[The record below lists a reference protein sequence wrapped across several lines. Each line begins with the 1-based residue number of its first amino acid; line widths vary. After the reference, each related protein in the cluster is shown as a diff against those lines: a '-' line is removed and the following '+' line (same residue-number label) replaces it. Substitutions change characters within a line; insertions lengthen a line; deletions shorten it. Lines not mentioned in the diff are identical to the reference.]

1 MDRLYADRKL
11 AQGYPGH
18 DRLALEKYMAML
30 EALPESTFFVDL
42 YSRCADQLVE
52 CEEPKN
58 VLFLGCGPKP
68 KSLEMLAQRG
78 YEVIGVEPVPSF
90 VQSAREYLG
99 APDRVLEGAA
109 EEIPLAG
116 GSQDMVICESV
127 LEHVESPTK
136 SLDEIFRVLAPG
148 GVACIITTN
157 RHQVSLK
164 GHNGEFNVRYY
175 NWLPD
180 VVKESFVFKHLHYDP
195 SLANYALRP
204 AVHWYSYADLCKL
217 GRQAGFYKFY
227 SILDLLEKKD
237 PPVVKNKLRV
247 FVLDEL
253 NLLDKLKY
261 NPWLRALA
269 LTQAGGF
276 VVMTKRG

>member
-1 MDRLYADRKL
+1 MDKLYANRKL
-11 AQGYPGH
+11 AQGYTGH
-18 DRLALEKYMAML
+18 DELALERYMAVL
-30 EALPESTFFVDL
+30 EALPESTFFVEL
-42 YSRCADQLVE
+42 YSRCAEQLVE
-52 CEEPKN
+52 LDEPEN
-58 VLFLGCGPKP
+58 VLLLGCGPKP
-68 KSLEMLAQRG
+68 KTLEMLAQRG
-78 YEVIGVEPVPSF
+78 YRTVGVEPVPSF
-90 VQSAREYLG
+90 VRSAREYLDTT
-99 APDRVLEGAA
+99 DRVLEGAA
-109 EEIPLAG
+109 EDIPLES

-157 RHQVSLK
+157 RQQVSLK

-180 VVKESFVFKHLHYDP
+180 VVKESFVFRHLHYDP

-227 SILDLLEKKD
+227 SILDVLEKRD
-237 PPVVKNKLRV
+237 PPVAKNRLRSLL
-247 FVLDEL
+247 LDEL
-253 NLLDKLKY
+253 NLLDKLKR

-276 VVMTKRG
+276 VVMAKRR

>member
-1 MDRLYADRKL
+1 MDKLYANRKL

-18 DRLALEKYMAML
+18 DDLALERYMAML

-42 YSRCADQLVE
+42 YSRCAEQLVE
-52 CEEPKN
+52 LDEPEN
-58 VLFLGCGPKP
+58 VLLLGCGPKP
-68 KSLEMLAQRG
+68 KTLEMLAQRG
-78 YEVIGVEPVPSF
+78 YRTVGVEPVPSF
-90 VQSAREYLG
+90 VRSAREYLDTT
-99 APDRVLEGAA
+99 DRVLEGAA
-109 EEIPLAG
+109 EDIPLES

-157 RHQVSLK
+157 RQQVSLK

-180 VVKESFVFKHLHYDP
+180 VVKESFVFRHLHYDP

-227 SILDLLEKKD
+227 SILDVLEKKD
-237 PPVVKNKLRV
+237 PPVAKNRLRSLL
-247 FVLDEL
+247 LDEL
-253 NLLDKLKY
+253 NLLDKLKR

-276 VVMTKRG
+276 VVMAKRR

>member
-1 MDRLYADRKL
+1 MDKLYANRKL

-18 DRLALEKYMAML
+18 DELALERYMAML
-30 EALPESTFFVDL
+30 QALPESTFFVDL
-42 YSRCADQLVE
+42 YSRCAEQLVE
-52 CEEPKN
+52 LDEPKN
-58 VLFLGCGPKP
+58 VLLLGCGPKP
-68 KSLEMLAQRG
+68 KTLEMLAQRG
-78 YEVIGVEPVPSF
+78 YRTIGVEPVPSF
-90 VQSAREYLG
+90 VRSAREYLG
-99 APDRVLEGAA
+99 ATDRVLEGAA
-109 EEIPLAG
+109 EDIPLES

-157 RHQVSLK
+157 RQQVSLK

-180 VVKESFVFKHLHYDP
+180 VVKESFVFRHLHYDP

-227 SILDLLEKKD
+227 SILDVLEKKD
-237 PPVVKNKLRV
+237 PPVSKSRLRA
-247 FVLDEL
+247 FLLDEL
-253 NLLDKLKY
+253 NLLDKLKR

-276 VVMTKRG
+276 VVMAKRR

>member
-1 MDRLYADRKL
+1 
-11 AQGYPGH
+11 
-18 DRLALEKYMAML
+18 
-30 EALPESTFFVDL
+30 VDL

-52 CEEPKN
+52 SEELKN

-68 KSLEMLAQRG
+68 KSLEMLTQRG
-78 YEVIGVEPVPSF
+78 YEVVGVEPVPSF
-90 VQSAREYLG
+90 VRSAREYLG

-109 EEIPLAG
+109 EEIPLAS

-148 GVACIITTN
+148 GVACIITSN
-157 RHQVSLK
+157 RHRVSLK

-195 SLANYALRP
+195 SLANYTQRP

-237 PPVVKNKLRV
+237 PLIAKNRLRV
-247 FVLDEL
+247 LLLDKL

-269 LTQAGGF
+269 LTQSGGF
-276 VVMTKRG
+276 VVMNKRR

>member
-1 MDRLYADRKL
+1 
-11 AQGYPGH
+11 
-18 DRLALEKYMAML
+18 
-30 EALPESTFFVDL
+30 
-42 YSRCADQLVE
+42 
-52 CEEPKN
+52 
-58 VLFLGCGPKP
+58 
-68 KSLEMLAQRG
+68 
-78 YEVIGVEPVPSF
+78 
-90 VQSAREYLG
+90 
-99 APDRVLEGAA
+99 
-109 EEIPLAG
+109 
-116 GSQDMVICESV
+116 
-127 LEHVESPTK
+127 
-136 SLDEIFRVLAPG
+136 LAPG

-237 PPVVKNKLRV
+237 PPVVKNRLRV

>member
-1 MDRLYADRKL
+1 VR
-11 AQGYPGH
+11 
-18 DRLALEKYMAML
+18 
-30 EALPESTFFVDL
+30 
-42 YSRCADQLVE
+42 
-52 CEEPKN
+52 
-58 VLFLGCGPKP
+58 
-68 KSLEMLAQRG
+68 
-78 YEVIGVEPVPSF
+78 
-90 VQSAREYLG
+90 SAREYLG

-109 EEIPLAG
+109 EEIPLAS

-237 PPVVKNKLRV
+237 PPVVKNRLRV
-247 FVLDEL
+247 LVLDEL

-269 LTQAGGF
+269 LTQSGGF
-276 VVMTKRG
+276 VVMNKRR